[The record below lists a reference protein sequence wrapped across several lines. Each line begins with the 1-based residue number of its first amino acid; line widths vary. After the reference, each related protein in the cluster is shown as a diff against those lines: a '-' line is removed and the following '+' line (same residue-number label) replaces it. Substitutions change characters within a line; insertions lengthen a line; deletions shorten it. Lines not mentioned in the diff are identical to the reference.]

1 MRGLTVYLHRRLSV
15 ERNAQRRSAKERQMA
30 RNAPMMAA
38 LRKQEQRCSA
48 RKTQSCTT
56 KADIEQPIVRRR
68 VRTDGKTT
76 AVRRPQLHCHE
87 MNVLMA
93 HCGHAAANRLRF
105 YRNME
110 YVAVM
115 EQLIDPFL
123 KEQASA
129 LVPRPDA
136 TFLRAQRNS
145 RIQAETQCLKEKLT
159 IARAYVEWS
168 KTSIRKRL
176 PSRGH
181 IAKGHAD
188 RPRKVVA
195 VTARKHA
202 EKRPVSTR
210 QAHET
215 LQELMEQTVAAACDK
230 RIVARRCQ
238 RKLYRMPARCSLDHV
253 ERPRKPWSSRLPAQ
267 PCCRL
272 GALAVAGGRV
282 RHEQDT

>member
-1 MRGLTVYLHRRLSV
+1 
-15 ERNAQRRSAKERQMA
+15 
-30 RNAPMMAA
+30 MMTA
-38 LRKQEQRCSA
+38 LRKQEQRRSP

-56 KADIEQPIVRRR
+56 QADIEQPIVRRR

-145 RIQAETQCLKEKLT
+145 RIQAEAQCLKEKLA
-159 IARAYVEWS
+159 IAGAYVVWS

-176 PSRGH
+176 PSGGH
-181 IAKGHAD
+181 IAKGHTD
-188 RPRKVVA
+188 RPCEIVA
-195 VTARKHA
+195 VAARKYA
-202 EKRPVSTR
+202 EKRPVR
-210 QAHET
+210 
-215 LQELMEQTVAAACDK
+215 
-230 RIVARRCQ
+230 AR
-238 RKLYRMPARCSLDHV
+238 
-253 ERPRKPWSSRLPAQ
+253 
-267 PCCRL
+267 
-272 GALAVAGGRV
+272 
-282 RHEQDT
+282 